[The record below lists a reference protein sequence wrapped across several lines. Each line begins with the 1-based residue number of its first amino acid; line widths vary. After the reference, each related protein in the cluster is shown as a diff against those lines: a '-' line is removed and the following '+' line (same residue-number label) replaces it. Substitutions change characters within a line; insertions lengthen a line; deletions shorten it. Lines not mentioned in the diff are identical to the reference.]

1 MSKQEKSKGGVII
14 INKKARFEYTIEK
27 EWEVGLVLE
36 GWEVKSLRAG
46 RVQLV
51 DSYVLLKNGAA
62 WLFGAQIQ
70 PLPTASTH
78 IQPDPIR
85 NRKLLVHAHEFK
97 QWIGYVER
105 EGYTLIPMSL
115 YWSGKWVKAKIALA
129 KGKKTHDQRAAIKD
143 REWQRERS
151 RVMKKE
157 NYS

>member
-1 MSKQEKSKGGVII
+1 MSKQEKSKNGMII

-46 RVQLV
+46 RIQLV

-105 EGYTLIPMSL
+105 DGYTLIPLSL

>member
-1 MSKQEKSKGGVII
+1 MSKQEKSKGGMII
-14 INKKARFEYTIEK
+14 INKKARFEYTVEK

-78 IQPDPIR
+78 IHPDPIR

-105 EGYTLIPMSL
+105 EGYTLIPLSL